1 MPIVGVTT
9 RINSGG
15 LEAFLVL
22 RVFAAFPSTYS
33 CANHSGIRPWP
44 AAFFC
49 GRMPSEAEARRGVRC
64 IIRPRLKFST
74 INAGAMSDTHEVTL
88 LLAEWAKGNQNAL
101 NDLTPLVYREL
112 RQLAASYL
120 RKERQGHTLQPT
132 ALVHEAYLRLV
143 DQTNPSWQN
152 RSHFYGV
159 AARLMRQILVDHAR
173 RRQAGKRGGLKVSLD
188 EALSFQQGRSRDI
201 VALDSGLNALEKL
214 DPRKCKAVELRYFGG
229 LSMEEIAQTLD
240 VSARTVQRDLRMA
253 EAWLRQE
260 MQNG

>member
-1 MPIVGVTT
+1 MYNPTT
-9 RINSGG
+9 
-15 LEAFLVL
+15 LQ
-22 RVFAAFPSTYS
+22 
-33 CANHSGIRPWP
+33 
-44 AAFFC
+44 
-49 GRMPSEAEARRGVRC
+49 
-64 IIRPRLKFST
+64 FSI

-101 NDLTPLVYREL
+101 DDLTPLVYREL

-132 ALVHEAYLRLV
+132 ALVHEAYVRLV

-173 RRQAGKRGGLKVSLD
+173 RKQAGKRGGLKVPLD
-188 EALSFQQGRSRDI
+188 EVVSSQQERSRDL

-229 LSMEEIAQTLD
+229 LSMDEIAQALD
-240 VSARTVQRDLRMA
+240 VSPVTVRRDLRMA
-253 EAWLRQE
+253 EAWLHRE
-260 MQNG
+260 MQSA